1 MKIQETQIAFSSN
14 ENEPDI
20 ECYTALGF
28 RSFWDR
34 VRFAYNILIGN
45 NDFTSGF
52 DFPDNVAVKETIDI
66 LKDKLL
72 DESFNFSLA
81 FTEAIAPSKA
91 HKNDVGY
98 DLHTPIDFALN
109 PGEMKRIDFG
119 IIVDIKPGYEIQ
131 VRNRS
136 SVVWKYN
143 TMMSLGTGTIDCDYR
158 GHIMAPFYNFGVEQ
172 MRFQRGD
179 RLAQMVIKKTE
190 DITLTEG
197 KVNLNTERG
206 SGGFGSSF
214 NKFENKLK

>member
-1 MKIQETQIAFSSN
+1 MKTQDTEIVFSSN
-14 ENEPDI
+14 ENEPDM
-20 ECYTALGF
+20 EFYTTLEF

-34 VRFAYNILIGN
+34 IRFAYNILKGN
-45 NDFTSGF
+45 IKFNS
-52 DFPDNVAVKETIDI
+52 
-66 LKDKLL
+66 
-72 DESFNFSLA
+72 SFNFPDDEAVNDAMDILNEKLTINSFIIAKSLDN
-81 FTEAIAPSKA
+81 AIIPTKA

-98 DLHTPIDFALN
+98 DLHTPIDFVLN

-119 IIVDIKPGYEIQ
+119 LIIEIKPGYEIQ

-190 DITLTEG
+190 DITLKEG
-197 KVNLNTERG
+197 LVNMTTERG
-206 SGGFGSSF
+206 SGGFGSSG
-214 NKFENKLK
+214 K

>member
-1 MKIQETQIAFSSN
+1 MKIEQTEIFFSSDK
-14 ENEPDI
+14 NEPDMEFHTI
-20 ECYTALGF
+20 LGF
-28 RSFWDR
+28 RSFWDKI
-34 VRFAYNILIGN
+34 RFAYNTLKGN
-45 NDFTSGF
+45 TQFTSSF
-52 DFPDNVAVKETIDI
+52 NFPDEKAVKDAIDI
-66 LKDKLL
+66 LNDKISL
-72 DESFNFSLA
+72 DSFVIAKSLDN
-81 FTEAIAPSKA
+81 AILPTKA

-98 DLHTPIDFALN
+98 DLHTPIDFVLN

-119 IIVDIKPGYEIQ
+119 LIVEIKTGYEIQ

-190 DITLTEG
+190 NVTLTEG
-197 KVNLNTERG
+197 LVNMTTERG
-206 SGGFGSSF
+206 TGGFGSSG
-214 NKFENKLK
+214 K